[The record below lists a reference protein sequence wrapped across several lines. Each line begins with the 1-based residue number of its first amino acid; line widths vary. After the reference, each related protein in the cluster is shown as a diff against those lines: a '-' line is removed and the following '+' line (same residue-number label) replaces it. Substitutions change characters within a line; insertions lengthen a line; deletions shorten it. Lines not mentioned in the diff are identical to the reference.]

1 MVGKYGCHGKL
12 DQLWIL
18 MMRPM
23 DLEAEVDKLEDSGSY
38 KLIDIKPSQL

>member
-18 MMRPM
+18 MRPM
-23 DLEAEVDKLEDSGSY
+23 DLEAEVDKLKDTGSDNM
-38 KLIDIKPSQL
+38 IDIKPSQ